1 MKISEF
7 NFLQIMKQNIFL
19 LLFLPMI
26 LFSCSSDS
34 KEEEQE
40 PESIDLVGVWK
51 SGDYF
56 ISFSEDKFYTAYLND
71 KFIDSGDYVISQ
83 EKKLV
88 TCKNT
93 YNNKTTRYDIVG
105 CENGSLVCKATY
117 INFEG
122 EEVTENF
129 SLKKSNSIPSSKEH
143 ILIGKL
149 YRYLAAGY
157 GDCIMKFDTFNTAT
171 LSTDE
176 YRPKVQN
183 WYYIYLDSNIYF
195 QRFAPAGSTLNSF
208 YANCGSGDVNIYR
221 INVSSNG
228 LIESFDVLK

>member
-1 MKISEF
+1 MK
-7 NFLQIMKQNIFL
+7 K
-19 LLFLPMI
+19 I
-26 LFSCSSDS
+26 LFMTAWVALYLISFTSCSSDN
-34 KEEEQE
+34 KEEGRK
-40 PESIDLVGVWK
+40 ESESFNLVGVWK

-56 ISFSEDKFYTAYLND
+56 ISFSDEGFYTAYLSD
-71 KFIDSGDYVISQ
+71 KFIDSGNYEVNQRD
-83 EKKLV
+83 KKV

-93 YNNKTTRYDIVG
+93 YTNKSTKYDIVN
-105 CENGSLVCKATY
+105 CTSNGLICKVTY

-122 EEVTENF
+122 KEVNENF
-129 SLKKSNSIPSSKEH
+129 SMKKVNSTPSSKEH

-183 WYYIYLDSNIYF
+183 WYYVYLDSNIYF
-195 QRFAPAGSTLNSF
+195 QRFSPAGSTLNSF